1 MRRRLTGLLAAAG
14 VLALLGSGS
23 AALGA
28 GPSSALAG
36 GHSDRTSAEVSD
48 HAHDRFQPAY
58 FQDHTVTYEAF
69 IVPQETPAPRQR
81 VLYGVEY
88 PRGWE
93 QRLARPL
100 CTYCDHISNGK
111 DAYDF
116 HDHVLASLPTR
127 AQNSY
132 GNVYWR
138 VHHVSPAY
146 TGNARRDAAIGRRYA
161 SLLPAQSAEEVR
173 RLLDARLGDG
183 ARVAKN
189 VDTGFYFRGPLT
201 RWPD

>member
-1 MRRRLTGLLAAAG
+1 MRRRLTGLLAATG

-28 GPSSALAG
+28 SPSSGPAE
-36 GHSDRTSAEVSD
+36 GHSARTLLQASD

-58 FQDHTVTYEAF
+58 FSDRTVTYEAF
-69 IVPQETPAPRQR
+69 IVSQETPAPRQR
-81 VLYGVEY
+81 VLYEVEY

-100 CTYCDHISNGK
+100 CTYCDHTGNGK

-127 AQNSY
+127 AQNAY

-146 TGNARRDAAIGRRYA
+146 TGSASRDAALSRRYA

-173 RLLDARLGDG
+173 RLLNARLGDG
-183 ARVAKN
+183 ARVAQN